1 MIIDSISRLPLY
13 EGLIPDAGQIAAAFA
28 AQAPERAP
36 YEVREKSY
44 ALKEDLKRRFEVH
57 GHTIDLMMAT
67 DGAETIHICPPER
80 LTPAEALPNGAD
92 GRKLDGAPQGTAVLL
107 EQGYFFAF
115 LPGEAHMVGGKI
127 DGEEG
132 FIDKWVV
139 KVPAPDAYLVN
150 I

>member
-92 GRKLDGAPQGTAVLL
+92 GRKMNGAPRGHAVILS
-107 EQGYFFAF
+107 
-115 LPGEAHMVGGKI
+115 PGQFVAIYPHEAHMVAGHPGSPASLH
-127 DGEEG
+127 
-132 FIDKWVV
+132 KWVV
-139 KVPAPDAYLVN
+139 KLPV
-150 I
+150 

>member
-13 EGLIPDAGQIAAAFA
+13 EGLIPDAGRIAAAFA
-28 AQAPERAP
+28 AQAPERAS

-57 GHTIDLMMAT
+57 GHTIDLMMAI

-92 GRKLDGAPQGTAVLL
+92 GRKLDGAPQGSAVIL
-107 EQGYFFAF
+107 EAGCFCAIF
-115 LPGEAHMVGGKI
+115 PGEAHMVAGRI
-127 DGEEG
+127 DGAG
-132 FIDKWVV
+132 GGVTKWVV
-139 KVPAPDAYLVN
+139 KVPCPEAFSVQL
-150 I
+150 